1 MTSKHVLAIIAVVA
15 LVAAFA
21 VPAQKQAVICKDGR
35 RLEGEVTKVKD
46 GYQIRMKGGTV
57 VIAKDQVLK
66 VEDVT
71 TDEDELTKR
80 LGEIDS
86 RDAEGHYQVARLAY
100 KKGLL
105 TYSQKILKKV
115 LKLDPKHENAPKL
128 LKLVNMGIAKSGDTP
143 TPTTTTKNGGKKP
156 APSKFLTKE
165 DIYRIR
171 LMELKS
177 DDRVSIQYRNKVLQ
191 RFIKSMRGS
200 GDFENKGF
208 ENKFRKYNR
217 VKQVLYIL
225 EWTDRENTTI
235 RDDILIKTDPKVMR
249 EFRARIWPVIAKSFA
264 SPSCYG
270 GVKPRDGLKLF
281 NIKVADDRVVY
292 TNFYILHKWERNGR
306 KMIDRD
312 NPEMSLLLQ
321 YGLPEKLAKYPKPKY
336 VPGPIFTG
344 KNDRSYKTVKNWIAS
359 LRRLFPPGYR
369 IKYTLP
375 GQKPVKPTP
384 TTTPATPATKPG
396 KNS

>member
-1 MTSKHVLAIIAVVA
+1 MTSKHILAIIATVA

-21 VPAQKQAVICKDGR
+21 IPAQKQVIICKDGR

-66 VEDVT
+66 VEDVVT
-71 TDEDELTKR
+71 VEDELTKR
-80 LGEIDS
+80 LAKLDS
-86 RDAEGHYQVARLAY
+86 RDAEGHYLVARWAY
-100 KKGLL
+100 DQNLL
-105 TYSQKILKKV
+105 TDSRKILKKV
-115 LKLDPKHENAPKL
+115 LKLNPKHEDAPKL
-128 LKLVNMGIAKSGDTP
+128 LKLVNTGIAKSGDTT

-177 DDRVSIQYRNKVLQ
+177 DDRVSVQFRNKVLQ

-200 GDFENKGF
+200 GDFENRGF
-208 ENKFRKYNR
+208 ENKFRGYNR

-225 EWTDRENTTI
+225 EWTDRDNATI
-235 RDDILIKTDPKVMR
+235 RDDILIKTDPKVIK
-249 EFRARIWPVIAKSFA
+249 EFRARIWPIIAKSFA

-281 NIKVADDRVVY
+281 NIPLTDERVLY

-306 KMIDRD
+306 RMIDRD

-321 YGLPEKLAKYPKPKY
+321 YGLP
-336 VPGPIFTG
+336 
-344 KNDRSYKTVKNWIAS
+344 
-359 LRRLFPPGYR
+359 
-369 IKYTLP
+369 
-375 GQKPVKPTP
+375 
-384 TTTPATPATKPG
+384 
-396 KNS
+396 

>member
-1 MTSKHVLAIIAVVA
+1 MTSKHILAMIATVA

-21 VPAQKQAVICKDGR
+21 IPAQQVVILKNGGR
-35 RLEGEVTKVKD
+35 VVGEVTKTKD
-46 GYQIRMKGGTV
+46 GYQVINDKGTIV
-57 VIAKDQVLK
+57 FAKNQVLK
-66 VEDVT
+66 VEDVVT
-71 TDEDELTKR
+71 VKDELTKR
-80 LGEIDS
+80 LAKVDS
-86 RDAEGHYQVARLAY
+86 RDADGYYQVARWAY
-100 KKGLL
+100 DQNLL
-105 TYSQKILKKV
+105 TDSRKILKKV
-115 LKLDPKHENAPKL
+115 LKLNPKHEDAPKL
-128 LKLVNMGIAKSGDTP
+128 LKLVNMGIAKSGGD
-143 TPTTTTKNGGKKP
+143 TTTTKKNGGKKQTLL
-156 APSKFLTKE
+156 ARSNFLTKE

-177 DDRVSIQYRNKVLQ
+177 NDRVSVQFRNKVLQ

-200 GDFENKGF
+200 GDFENRGF
-208 ENKFRKYNR
+208 ENKFRGYNR

-225 EWTDRENTTI
+225 EWTDRDNASI
-235 RDDILIKTDPKVMR
+235 RDDILIKTDPKVIK
-249 EFRARIWPVIAKSFA
+249 EFRARIWPIIAKSFA

-281 NIKVADDRVVY
+281 NIPLTDERVLY

-321 YGLPEKLAKYPKPKY
+321 YGLPKKIAKCPRPKY
-336 VPGPIFTG
+336 VPGPIFKST
-344 KNDRSYKTVKNWIAS
+344 NDRSYKIVKDWIAS

-375 GQKPVKPTP
+375 GQKPVKPIP
-384 TTTPATPATKPG
+384 TTTPATTKPG
-396 KNS
+396 KK